1 MCGTMVIFG
10 TYITGPANGNIV
22 VFRKKLT
29 GRSSVTLGGLLLL
42 NIVIA
47 ILYFGIG
54 PMLHGGTDCGTPNPG
69 EVQTSD
75 DEDFVIAF
83 LINFPILLEVL
94 STLLYI
100 GTRYVS
106 MAIFAIASSWLTP
119 SIYLMIGGPNIV
131 AMFFVILPL
140 AMLVH
145 IPYWAVGSGERK
157 AFNPLPSPVREEYL
171 D

>member
-1 MCGTMVIFG
+1 MCVTMVIFG
-10 TYITGPANGNIV
+10 TYLTGPANGNIV

-54 PMLHGGTDCGTPNPG
+54 PMLYGGADCGTEQPG
-69 EVQTSD
+69 DPQSSD
-75 DEDFVIAF
+75 DEDLVFAIMVY
-83 LINFPILLEVL
+83 FPILLELL

-119 SIYLMIGGPNIV
+119 SIYLVIGGPNIA
-131 AMFFVILPL
+131 AMFFVIMPL

-145 IPYWAVGSGERK
+145 IPYWAVGSGDRK
-157 AFNPLPSPVREEYL
+157 EANPLPSPVRGEYL